1 MPLTLPFHATLS
13 EADAP
18 VVDIVTQL
26 RGLAVNDP
34 VTVPFVMLTA
44 EFVDEQ
50 PDNLPVT
57 AEGPVPPP
65 VLVSD
70 GEKETLADSAQLTKP
85 GAAPE
90 NLGDLTTLAEAGWA
104 SG

>member
-1 MPLTLPFHATLS
+1 M
-13 EADAP
+13 
-18 VVDIVTQL
+18 
-26 RGLAVNDP
+26 R
-34 VTVPFVMLTA
+34 TA

-65 VLVSD
+65 VVVGD
-70 GEKETLADSAQLTKP
+70 GEKETLADSAQLTEP

-90 NLGDLTTLAEAGWA
+90 NLGDLTNLAEAGWA

>member
-70 GEKETLADSAQLTKP
+70 GENDTLAVREQLTEP
-85 GAAPE
+85 GAAPAY
-90 NLGDLTTLAEAGWA
+90 LGALTDLAAAG
-104 SG
+104 